1 MHAFTAEQ
9 QKGQGMVDSDKL
21 AWGDLQVLHA
31 VARTGSLSQAAAL
44 LGTSHP
50 TVFRR
55 IRDIEQT
62 LGATLFE
69 RSRQGY
75 RATAAAAELLELA
88 EHIALR
94 LNALSGAA
102 AGEGAVGGRVL
113 LSTTETLLPTVLP
126 PVLARLRETAPGIMI
141 ELEIGDGLANLQRR
155 EADVALRAGG
165 QPPDDLVGR
174 VVCGIETTVY
184 RPAAWAAVGED
195 RLASLPWV
203 CLDENFAHLASMRWL
218 RERGLLSRAVV
229 RCNSTVAVMRLAEEG
244 VGLALLPCYLGD
256 ASAALR
262 RVLAPQPAFRSEL
275 WLLSHASARG
285 VARISTVLDAL
296 SAGLRQQA
304 ELFEGRRPWPA
315 P

>member
-1 MHAFTAEQ
+1 MA
-9 QKGQGMVDSDKL
+9 GSGKL
-21 AWGDLQVLHA
+21 GWGDLHVLHA
-31 VARTGSLSQAAAL
+31 VAKTGSLSQAAAL

-55 IRDIEQT
+55 IQSIEQT

-88 EHIALR
+88 EHIAQR
-94 LNALSGAA
+94 LNDISGS
-102 AGEGAVGGRVL
+102 AGPDGAVGGRVL
-113 LSTTETLLPTVLP
+113 LSTTETMLPTVLP
-126 PVLARLRETAPGIMI
+126 PVLARLRQTAPGILV
-141 ELEIGDGLANLQRR
+141 ELEIADGLANLQRR

-184 RPAAWAAVGED
+184 RPAAWQPIGED
-195 RLASLPWV
+195 LLASLPWI
-203 CLDENFAHLASMRWL
+203 CLDDSFAHLASMQWL
-218 RERGLLSRAVV
+218 KERGLLARAAA
-229 RCNSTVAVMRLAEEG
+229 RCNSTVAVMRLAEQG
-244 VGLALLPCYLGD
+244 MGLGMLPCYLGD
-256 ASAALR
+256 ASGALR
-262 RVLAPQPAFRSEL
+262 RVMPPQPQFRSEL

-285 VARISTVLDAL
+285 VARIGTVLDAL
-296 SAGLRQQA
+296 SDGLRQQA
-304 ELFEGRRPWPA
+304 DLFEGRRPWPA